1 MSGKCGIYLSRL
13 VFWIKPLAEP
23 CRLGTLECM
32 MRIAGVA
39 SAFPEHHYRQSE
51 IAATLKQHWSG
62 KIEKPEVLDRLLARV
77 GVDGRYLTLPLTE
90 YDKLSTWGEAN
101 DAWIENAEDLAYTA
115 LCRALTRAGIE
126 PEELSAIF
134 FASVTGICSPS
145 IDARLINRMDL
156 PKNLKRIPI
165 FGLGCVAGAAG
176 IGRAADYVLAYPQQ
190 AAALVCVELCS
201 LTWQRED
208 LSLANIISSGLFGD
222 GAAAVILGGEE
233 KVQHGPR
240 VLATRSSFYR
250 GTEDVMGW
258 KISEKGFEIV
268 LSPRVP
274 DMVFRHLANDVDA
287 FLGEQGLERR
297 DIHSWI
303 MHTGGP
309 KVLEATAEALELPD
323 KALEASWNCLRKVG
337 NISSVSVLLVLED
350 FMGRRRPPQGSY
362 SILAAMGPGF
372 CAELVLLRW

>member
-1 MSGKCGIYLSRL
+1 
-13 VFWIKPLAEP
+13 
-23 CRLGTLECM
+23 

-39 SAFPEHHYRQSE
+39 SAFPEHYYRQKE
-51 IAATLKQHWSG
+51 IASALKQHWSG
-62 KIEKPEVLDRLLARV
+62 KMDKPEVLDRLLTRV
-77 GVDGRYLTLPLTE
+77 GVDGRYLTLPIGD

-101 DAWIENAEDLAYTA
+101 DAWIEHAEELAHTA

-126 PEELSAIF
+126 ADDLGAII

-176 IGRAADYVLAYPQQ
+176 IARAADYVLAYPRQ

-208 LSLANIISSGLFGD
+208 LTVANIISSGLFGD
-222 GAAAVILGGEE
+222 GAAAVILGGAE
-233 KVQHGPR
+233 KVQHGPQ

-274 DMVFRHLANDVDA
+274 DMIFRHLANDVDT
-287 FLGEQGLERR
+287 FLAEHGLKRK

-309 KVLEATAEALELPD
+309 KVLEATAAALGLPD
-323 KALEASWNCLRKVG
+323 KTLEASWNCLRKVG
-337 NISSVSVLLVLED
+337 NLSSVSVLLVLED
-350 FMGRRRPPQGSY
+350 FMGKRRPPDGSY

-372 CAELVLLRW
+372 CAELLLLRW

>member
-1 MSGKCGIYLSRL
+1 
-13 VFWIKPLAEP
+13 
-23 CRLGTLECM
+23 
-32 MRIAGVA
+32 MRIAGVS
-39 SAFPEHHYRQSE
+39 SAFPEHYYRQEE
-51 IAATLKQHWSG
+51 IAAALKQHWAG
-62 KIEKPEVLDRLLARV
+62 RMQQPEVLDRLLTRV
-77 GVDGRYLTLPLTE
+77 GVDGRYLTLPLAG

-101 DAWIENAEDLAYTA
+101 DAWIEHAEDLAYSA
-115 LCRALTRAGIE
+115 LCRALTRAGME
-126 PEELSAIF
+126 PEDLSALF

-145 IDARLINRMDL
+145 IDARLINRMEL
-156 PKNLKRIPI
+156 PTSLKRIPI

-176 IGRAADYVLAYPQQ
+176 IARAADYVRAYPKQ

-208 LSLANIISSGLFGD
+208 LSAANIISSGLFGD
-222 GAAAVILGGEE
+222 GAAAVILGGAE
-233 KVQHGPR
+233 KVQHGPQ

-274 DMVFRHLANDVDA
+274 GMVLSHLANDVDA
-287 FLGEQGLERR
+287 FLAEQGLERR
-297 DIHSWI
+297 DIQSWI

-309 KVLEATAEALELPD
+309 KVLEATAAALDLPD
-323 KALEASWNCLRKVG
+323 RALDASWNCLRKVG
-337 NISSVSVLLVLED
+337 NLSSASVLLVLEE
-350 FMGRRRPPQGSY
+350 FMTKRRPAAGSY

>member
-1 MSGKCGIYLSRL
+1 
-13 VFWIKPLAEP
+13 
-23 CRLGTLECM
+23 

-39 SAFPEHHYRQSE
+39 SAFPVHYYKQEE
-51 IAATLKQHWSG
+51 IAAVLKQHWSG
-62 KIEKPEVLDRLLARV
+62 KLHDGVLDRLLTRV
-77 GVDGRYLTLPLTE
+77 GVGGRYLTLPLTE
-90 YDKLSTWGEAN
+90 YDKLSTWGQAN
-101 DAWIENAEDLAYTA
+101 DTWIAHAEDLAYDA
-115 LCRALTRAGIE
+115 LCRVLTRAGLD
-126 PEELSAIF
+126 PADLGVIF
-134 FASVTGICSPS
+134 FASVTGVCSPS

-156 PKNLKRIPI
+156 PKSVKRIPI

-176 IGRAADYVLAYPQQ
+176 IARAFDYVKAYPRQ

-201 LTWQRED
+201 LTWQRDD
-208 LSLANIISSGLFGD
+208 LSVANIISSGLFGD
-222 GAAAVILGGEE
+222 GAAAVVLGGAENVKE
-233 KVQHGPR
+233 GPE

-274 DMVFRHLANDVDA
+274 DMIFSHLANDVDA
-287 FLGEQGLERR
+287 FLTEQGLERK
-297 DIHSWI
+297 DIQSWI

-309 KVLEATAEALELPD
+309 KVLEATAAALGLAD
-323 KALEASWNCLRKVG
+323 SALEASWECLQRVG
-337 NISSVSVLLVLED
+337 NLSSVSVLLVLQD
-350 FMGRRRPPQGSY
+350 FMGRRRPVAGSY